1 MIFTSNNHQDKNDG
15 STNSLSVK
23 IISFNEDGIISE
35 KINRIANWVHD
46 STCGGVNNDVG
57 LLLWL
62 FSNSIS
68 ITLFFSLLK
77 WCF

>member
-35 KINRIANWVHD
+35 KINRIAN
-46 STCGGVNNDVG
+46 
-57 LLLWL
+57 
-62 FSNSIS
+62 
-68 ITLFFSLLK
+68 
-77 WCF
+77 